1 MNILKIEWKTHF
13 KSLLVWSAVVAIV
26 LGIFMAFFPSMQSSA
41 MQDLV
46 NTKMN
51 ALPKEMMSV
60 LHINSMADLTKID
73 AYFAYVF
80 QYIFIAACVYAAMM
94 GAQALVKEET
104 DGTIEFLYAQP
115 ITRSELVA
123 WKMVGNA
130 ISFLAFWAI
139 TFVIS
144 AVLVIFLKQD
154 GANTSDLMQSLGR
167 VFTTELLV
175 AFVFMSAGFCFS
187 AIVRS
192 AKQATPVGLALV
204 FITYILGILSGL
216 NDTVDFFQYASPI
229 NFAIPSDR
237 LTSWMDSTDVWIS
250 VGALVVFVTL
260 TFVLYKKKDLKV

>member
-13 KSLLVWSAVVAIV
+13 KSLLVWSAVVALV
-26 LGIFMAFFPSMQSSA
+26 LGVFMAFFPSMQSSG
-41 MQDLV
+41 MQELV

-60 LHINSMADLTKID
+60 LHISSMADLTKID

-80 QYIFIAACVYAAMM
+80 QYIFIAACVYAAMI

-123 WKMVGNA
+123 WKMVGNV
-130 ISFLAFWAI
+130 ISFVAFWVI

-144 AVLVIFLKQD
+144 TILVIFLKQD
-154 GANTSDLMQSLGR
+154 GANTGDLVQSLVRIFSG
-167 VFTTELLV
+167 ELLV
-175 AFVFMSAGFCFS
+175 ALLFMSAGFCFS
-187 AIVRS
+187 AIVHS
-192 AKQATPVGLALV
+192 AKQATPVALALV

-216 NDTVDFFQYASPI
+216 NDTVEFFKYFSPI
-229 NFAIPSDR
+229 NFAIPSD
-237 LTSWMDSTDVWIS
+237 LLHTSMEGVNVWIS
-250 VGALVVFVTL
+250 LIAIAAFATL
-260 TFVLYKKKDLKV
+260 TFVLYRKKDLKV